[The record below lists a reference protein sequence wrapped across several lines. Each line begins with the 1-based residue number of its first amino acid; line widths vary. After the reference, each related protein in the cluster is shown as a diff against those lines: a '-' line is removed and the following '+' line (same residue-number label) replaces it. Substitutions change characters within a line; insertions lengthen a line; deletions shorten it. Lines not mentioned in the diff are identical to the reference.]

1 MIMTIEDD
9 DDDINTPVD
18 ESDDDDFAMGS
29 AAAVGATL
37 ADGQESLGW
46 QMTDG
51 RDKGLRLTS
60 RGSTLDAKLK
70 QRATRPATLD
80 QRSATLVEQQPASSA
95 EDAATELAESRTG
108 KVAREKRAKLHK
120 EQQQQQA
127 SADAGPS
134 GDAEF
139 ETAEDEDDDAEAEA
153 VARGRKSAIAATF
166 EELQLSKPLI
176 KAVGQLGFTRPTPI
190 QAAVIPHALKGVD
203 LCASAQTG
211 SGKTAAF
218 MLPILERLLYR
229 PRRIAATRV
238 LVMLPTRELA
248 AQVEAMGKA
257 LSRFS
262 DVRMA
267 LVVGGLS
274 SKVQETELRTRPDI
288 VLATPGRLI
297 DLLRNALAVSL
308 DELEILVLDEADR
321 LLELGFKDEVEEV
334 LKLCPKKRQT
344 MFFSAT
350 ISESVAA
357 LANLSLNKPVQVKVD
372 SLYKTNTRLLQEF
385 VRLKPKHE
393 HEREA
398 TLLSLASRTFTERV
412 IVFFASKKSAHRAKL
427 LFGLAGLRAAELHGN
442 LTQQQRLQSLE
453 DFRDGKCEYLLA
465 TDLAG
470 RGLDISGVKTVIN
483 NDLPTEMKTYVHRVG
498 RTARAGKEGRAVSI
512 VAEKDRAFLKQ
523 VLKHAAQDSVQ
534 TRTVPAASVSYWT
547 ERVGELEGEI
557 QELMLEEVED
567 KQLRLAEMEA
577 SKATNLVNHHD
588 EIMARPPKTWFQTE
602 TQKQQAKEASKY
614 GDATAQFAA
623 PVKAEE
629 PKVKVKRDKF
639 AGLTRKQKRR
649 LQHEALFA
657 DDGDEEGGGGGGGGG
672 SKAPNQK
679 AAAKSFKSKERGLAG
694 TGVNMAQGIKRK
706 LLGEEHPGAANMA
719 AKKAKAAAK
728 EPKAP
733 KEAPKEKH
741 RAPKKMR
748 SHSKPKYSKARKR

>member
-9 DDDINTPVD
+9 DDINTPAED
-18 ESDDDDFAMGS
+18 SDDDDFAMGS
-29 AAAVGATL
+29 ASAVGAAL
-37 ADGQESLGW
+37 ADAQESSGW
-46 QMTDG
+46 QMTEAH
-51 RDKGLRLTS
+51 KGLRQAS
-60 RGSTLDAKLK
+60 RASTLDAKLK
-70 QRATRPATLD
+70 QRAKP
-80 QRSATLVEQQPASSA
+80 LVERQPAPQP

-108 KVAREKRAKLHK
+108 KVAREKRAKLQK
-120 EQQQQQA
+120 EQQQKQQQA
-127 SADAGPS
+127 SSDAGPS

-139 ETAEDEDDDAEAEA
+139 ETAEDEAEEAEAEA

-166 EELQLSKPLI
+166 EELKLSKPLI
-176 KAVGQLGFTRPTPI
+176 KAVGELGFARPTPI

-274 SKVQETELRTRPDI
+274 SKVQEAELRTRPDI

-372 SLYKTNTRLLQEF
+372 QLYKTNTRLQQEF

-398 TLLSLASRTFTERV
+398 TLLSLVSRTFTERV

-427 LFGLAGLRAAELHGN
+427 LFGLAGLQAAELHGN
-442 LTQQQRLQSLE
+442 LTQQQRLQALE
-453 DFRDGKCEYLLA
+453 DFRDGKTNYLLA

-498 RTARAGKEGRAVSI
+498 RTARAGREGRAVSI

-534 TRTVPAASVSYWT
+534 TRTVPQQSVTYWT
-547 ERVGELEGEI
+547 ERIGELEGEI
-557 QELMLEEVED
+557 TAIIQEEYED
-567 KQLRLAEMEA
+567 KQLRIAEMEA
-577 SKATNLVNHHD
+577 SKASNLVTHHD
-588 EIMARPPKTWFQTE
+588 EIMSRPARTWFQTE
-602 TQKQQAKEASKY
+602 KQRQAAKEASKH
-614 GDATAQFAA
+614 DTPTAQLSAKPA
-623 PVKAEE
+623 KVEE
-629 PKVKVKRDKF
+629 PKPKVKRDKY
-639 AGLTRKQKRR
+639 AGLSRKQKRR

-657 DDGDEEGGGGGGGGG
+657 EDGDEESGGGG
-672 SKAPNQK
+672 SRLPNQK
-679 AAAKSFKSKERGLAG
+679 AAAKSFKAQERRLAG
-694 TGVNMAQGIKRK
+694 SGGNLPAGVKRK
-706 LLGEEHPGAANMA
+706 MLADAHPGA

-733 KEAPKEKH
+733 REPPKEKH

-748 SHSKPKYSKARKR
+748 SHSKPKYAKARKR